1 MYILYNVYYATTTV
15 QTTRICTRSAVVA
28 NYYHRT
34 RVKIREKPRRDDR
47 SHGDLDRQIKYI
59 STPWPCVDFPVLH
72 NNILYYI
79 IEQKL
84 NDII

>member
-47 SHGDLDRQIKYI
+47 CMIWKNTSWGSHVMYIK
-59 STPWPCVDFPVLH
+59 H
-72 NNILYYI
+72 ILYYTYDPRGRTI
-79 IEQKL
+79 I
-84 NDII
+84 IIISL